1 MLDRIFLRQFDNA
14 YRGHRLAIWLLVLV
28 VLVKAAQGA
37 NAVINPHLVM
47 TTADGI
53 PVDSFNAAG
62 AEAAIALFALLGLYI
77 LILPLVSAVVL
88 IRYRTM
94 IPFMYLML
102 LIVQVGSLGL
112 RFAHP
117 IARSGAYHAMP
128 IRMYVNLGLLAMMV
142 IGFVLSLLRA
152 GSRNQSLEGAQI

>member
-1 MLDRIFLRQFDNA
+1 MLDRIFPRQFDNV
-14 YRGHRLAIWLLVLV
+14 YRGHRLAIWLFVPV

-37 NAVINPHLVM
+37 NSVINPHLVM

-62 AEAAIALFALLGLYI
+62 AEAAVALFALLGLYL
-77 LILPLVSAVVL
+77 LILPLVSAVAV

-102 LIVQVGSLGL
+102 LIVQVGSFVL

-117 IARSGAYHAMP
+117 IVRSTAYNAMP
-128 IRMYVNLGLLAMMV
+128 IGLYINLGFLALMLV
-142 IGFVLSLLRA
+142 GFVLSILRA
-152 GSRNQSLEGAQI
+152 APTASEGAPA

>member
-1 MLDRIFLRQFDNA
+1 MLDRIFPKQFDNA
-14 YRGHRLAIWLLVLV
+14 YRGHRLAIWLLVPV
-28 VLVKAAQGA
+28 VLVKAAQGVNSA
-37 NAVINPHLVM
+37 INPRLVM

-62 AEAAIALFALLGLYI
+62 AEAAVALFATLGLYV
-77 LILPLVSAVVL
+77 LILPLVSAAAL

-102 LIVQVGSLGL
+102 PIVQLGSFAL

-117 IARSGAYHAMP
+117 LARSSAYHAMP
-128 IRMYVNLGLLAMMV
+128 IGLYINLGFLAVMLV
-142 IGFVLSLLRA
+142 GFALSLLRA
-152 GSRNQSLEGAQI
+152 APTTPNGAQP